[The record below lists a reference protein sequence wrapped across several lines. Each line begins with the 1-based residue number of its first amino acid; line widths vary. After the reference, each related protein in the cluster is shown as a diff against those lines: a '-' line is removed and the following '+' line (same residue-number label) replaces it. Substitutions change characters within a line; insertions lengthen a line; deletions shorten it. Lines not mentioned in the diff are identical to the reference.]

1 MHALAKKIRT
11 SNAGPVLIILLVSLG
26 CTLPQLFNHSLI
38 LGVDSIF
45 HLNRFYE
52 AAMQLQHHDLSYFQ
66 SNYAF
71 QQSGRIVTAL
81 YGPYLTYLIGG
92 LLLALGSWLKLE
104 LVLVFL
110 IETIAGLGM
119 FMLARRVRANRFW
132 SLMAGLVYMLAGWV
146 PTWITTQ
153 EFMAWGAALMPWVL
167 IFGIKMVQ
175 DHEHPVHVLGLAL
188 TMAALMQTHTLS
200 SVLVTLA
207 LIPLAV
213 LGFVQAKR
221 RWKMVGNL
229 LLSVLIALALT
240 ANVWGAL
247 LEVYGGNLVMAP
259 YMPLNSGTFTSKLS
273 FGSYGRG
280 TLGGSLGIVCTVIVL
295 AQVISIFL
303 RKQRDALE
311 ITLTATGTA
320 FMIAASSFVPWN
332 RLVDKWNQI
341 GSYLQFPS
349 RFATVGMILLLAAF
363 ALNMTKFATSQ
374 PAKVKLG
381 GRNWATF
388 AQLGML
394 MGVMLLAFQTYTDA
408 ERSAEAWNKPQV
420 LQSGASIT
428 LSADDMTEVRDSFM
442 SKNLGSGL
450 QMVAKGTPDYLPVP
464 RESWRWF
471 QDNSQYRLYHDQLV
485 ALTTAKTA
493 EPGQI
498 GKKID
503 KIAYKL
509 YNQLLD
515 EASPYALYYYQI
527 TSANK
532 RFTKKVLKGGTLQV
546 TWHAKKKGVTQV
558 PVVIYK
564 HTHVVLNG
572 KVQKHS
578 NFERSDIGAIITAH
592 RKGTNVLTIH
602 YEPARSTIWLLRFAP
617 IAWLL
622 TILAACGEAILR
634 WRRHVR
640 EIAN

>member
-1 MHALAKKIRT
+1 MHSLVKKIRT
-11 SNAGPVLIILLVSLG
+11 SNAGPVLIILLVSLI

-38 LGVDSIF
+38 LGVDSVF

-52 AAMQLQHHDLSYFQ
+52 AAMQLQHHDISYFQ

-81 YGPYLTYLIGG
+81 YGPYLTYLVGG

-104 LVLVFL
+104 LVLVFMV
-110 IETIAGLGM
+110 ETIAGLGM

-153 EFMAWGAALMPWVL
+153 EFMAWGAAMMPWVL
-167 IFGIKMVQ
+167 IFGVKMVQ

-188 TMAALMQTHTLS
+188 TMAALIQTHTLS

-213 LGFVQAKR
+213 LGLIQTNH

-229 LLSVLIALALT
+229 ALSVVIALALT

-247 LEVYGGNLVMAP
+247 IEVYGGNLVMAP
-259 YMPLNSGTFTSKLS
+259 YMPLNSGTFTTKLS
-273 FGSYGRG
+273 FGGYGRG
-280 TLGGSLGIVCTVIVL
+280 TLGGSLGLVCTVIVC

-311 ITLTATGTA
+311 ITLTATGAA
-320 FMIAASSFVPWN
+320 FMVAASSLVPWN
-332 RLVDKWNQI
+332 KFVEKWNQI

-349 RFATVGMILLLAAF
+349 RLATVAMILILAAF
-363 ALNMTKFATSQ
+363 ALNMTKFAASQ
-374 PAKVKLG
+374 PALVGSQNWVKLTEL
-381 GRNWATF
+381 A
-388 AQLGML
+388 ML
-394 MGVMLLAFQTYTDA
+394 IGVMLLGFQTYRTA

-420 LQSGASIT
+420 LQSGASVT

-442 SKNLGSGL
+442 SKDLGSGL

-464 RESWRWF
+464 RESWQWF

-485 ALTTAKTA
+485 ALTTSKTA

-503 KIAYKL
+503 KIGYKL

-564 HTHVVLNG
+564 HTRVVLNG
-572 KVQKHS
+572 KLQQHRD
-578 NFERSDIGAIITAH
+578 FERSDIGALITTH

-602 YEPARSTIWLLRFAP
+602 YEPARSTVWLLRLAP
-617 IAWLL
+617 VAWLL
-622 TILAACGEAILR
+622 TFIAAVAELVMR
-634 WRRHVR
+634 RRRHR
-640 EIAN
+640 ELA